1 MNIKIRFI
9 WEAKNIDEYIEE
21 IEFSERFQ
29 ESLNTCPL
37 YCGKFNRE
45 VSISKVNVKYI
56 HFTDLRLYKGGAMN
70 FIIDSDQYVLTLRK
84 HENLVFEIIEPGIT
98 FFEGFISFN

>member
-37 YCGKFNRE
+37 YCGKFDRE
-45 VSISKVNVKYI
+45 VSISNVNAKFI
-56 HFTDLRLYKGGAMN
+56 HFTDLRLYKDS
-70 FIIDSDQYVLTLRK
+70 FIITADNDLYSVNLRCY
-84 HENLVFEIIEPGIT
+84 ENLVFQIIEPGIT
-98 FFEGFISFN
+98 F